1 MLAQPFGF
9 YGTTIKL
16 NIDHR
21 VDMCERQIIK
31 QLQLEKAEV
40 KNETAVLR
48 NDIRQLEELI
58 ETTGVR
64 ERELAKEIARIQVE
78 MEALQAH
85 QRKREAFYVAERAEM
100 VRKYDNEIYELQ
112 EQRRQMHEL
121 IDIEMRVKDSIITN
135 IMAEN
140 KKLNKLIG

>member
-1 MLAQPFGF
+1 MSPSENVG
-9 YGTTIKL
+9 
-16 NIDHR
+16 D
-21 VDMCERQIIK
+21 VP
-31 QLQLEKAEV
+31 
-40 KNETAVLR
+40 
-48 NDIRQLEELI
+48 
-58 ETTGVR
+58 
-64 ERELAKEIARIQVE
+64 
-78 MEALQAH
+78 
-85 QRKREAFYVAERAEM
+85 ERAEM